1 MDDYELDRIVSDNP
15 ALTAPAAQRAPISRQ
30 KSRNRQDAS
39 MTQPGSSQN
48 TVTPDDLSKYDV
60 CIRVSDSCSIKLLI
74 ALRLGGVES
83 CETSRH
89 HGSV

>member
-1 MDDYELDRIVSDNP
+1 MDDYELDRIASDNP

-39 MTQPGSSQN
+39 TTQSGSSQN
-48 TVTPDDLSKYDV
+48 TATPDELSKYDV
-60 CIRVSDSCSIKLLI
+60 GRRVSDIFTKTLI
-74 ALRLGGVES
+74 WFRLGGVGS
-83 CETSRH
+83 CEISRH